1 MERIAGRVGLV
12 TGAAS
17 GIGLAITEALVAA
30 GARVAM
36 IDWHADEL
44 ERESARFGDAVA
56 RHDLDVTDRAG
67 WATVKGLVEAR
78 FGPVEILVNNAG
90 VGPVVGTLA
99 DMTPESFDRMISIKL
114 TGTFNGIHAFASGMR
129 DRGDGHI
136 VNTASIA
143 GLSTIPS
150 LGAYT
155 AAKFGVVG
163 LSEVLRA
170 EMAPRGVGVS
180 VLCPGLV
187 RTNLGRNSADHD
199 VADDGA
205 DDSNAM
211 DGGLD
216 PAVVGQQV
224 IDAIRRND
232 LFVITHP
239 ELRPMVAARTERLL
253 SAFDSVG
260 DFADP

>member
-1 MERIAGRVGLV
+1 MERIADRVALV

-17 GIGLAITEALVAA
+17 GIGLAITGALVGA

-44 ERESARFGDAVA
+44 ECEATRLGDAVVA
-56 RHDLDVTDRAG
+56 HHLDVTDRDG
-67 WATVKGLVEAR
+67 WVTVKRHVEERLGA
-78 FGPVEILVNNAG
+78 VEILVNNAG
-90 VGPVVGTLA
+90 IGPTVGPLA

-114 TGTFNGIHAFASGMR
+114 TGTFNGIRSFAAEMR

-143 GLSTIPS
+143 GVSTIQMP
-150 LGAYT
+150 GAYT

-170 EMAPRGVGVS
+170 EMAPFGVGVS

-187 RTNLGRNSADHD
+187 RTNLGSNSAGHD
-199 VADDGA
+199 AEV
-205 DDSNAM
+205 DSTAM

-216 PAVVGQQV
+216 PDVVGRHV
-224 IDAIRRND
+224 IDAIRRDD

-239 ELRPMVAARTERLL
+239 QLRPMVVERMERLL
-253 SAFDSVG
+253 AAFDSV
-260 DFADP
+260 DDSADS